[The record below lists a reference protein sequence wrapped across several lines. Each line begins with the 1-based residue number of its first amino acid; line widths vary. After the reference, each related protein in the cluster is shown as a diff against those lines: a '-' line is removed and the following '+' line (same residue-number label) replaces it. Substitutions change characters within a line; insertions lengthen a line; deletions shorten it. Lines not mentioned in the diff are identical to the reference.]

1 MGSDGARVTL
11 PVEKGKRGARTICRS
26 ELARDLLILES
37 RSQPS
42 CLGSDYRMWR
52 GRKKLCVVYD
62 CFAAGRSLA
71 VLVNGYGGRGARK
84 FVGASLPR
92 DLLILE
98 SRSQPSCLG
107 SDYRMWRGRKK
118 LCVVY
123 DCFAAGRSLAVLVN
137 CYGGR
142 ARRSFG
148 RSCRRLRS
156 FLQAKKKTLIIKVFL
171 KMVPRG
177 GLYQPSNNGAFSMIF
192 SRGIQEGIQGCKH

>member
-26 ELARDLLILES
+26 ELA
-37 RSQPS
+37 
-42 CLGSDYRMWR
+42 
-52 GRKKLCVVYD
+52 
-62 CFAAGRSLA
+62 
-71 VLVNGYGGRGARK
+71 
-84 FVGASLPR
+84 R

-177 GLYQPSNNGAFSMIF
+177 RLELPLLAKTDFESAASTNSAIRAQWRRSIEMTFRSVNNLLVYFY
-192 SRGIQEGIQGCKH
+192 